1 HIVGYLDIPKPF
13 QKFKKQIV
21 SHEYVDWRKLPILIS
36 QVDINLAPLVTT
48 TFNEAKSEIKWIEAA
63 AVKVVTVASNL
74 GAFEEMIQD
83 GVTGVL
89 ADDNEWESKLE
100 RLILEQDL
108 REQIAENAFEFVM
121 NHCTTANRIND
132 FLKEELV

>member
-1 HIVGYLDIPKPF
+1 M
-13 QKFKKQIV
+13 
-21 SHEYVDWRKLPILIS
+21 
-36 QVDINLAPLVTT
+36 APLVTT

-108 REQIAENAFEFVM
+108 REQIAENYWLIGPQVLRYEQVALSMRCCFKG
-121 NHCTTANRIND
+121 N
-132 FLKEELV
+132 

>member
-1 HIVGYLDIPKPF
+1 ENFDLISQALLHLLQKYPQVELHIVGYLDIPKPF

-63 AVKVVTVASNL
+63 AVKVV
-74 GAFEEMIQD
+74 
-83 GVTGVL
+83 
-89 ADDNEWESKLE
+89 
-100 RLILEQDL
+100 
-108 REQIAENAFEFVM
+108 
-121 NHCTTANRIND
+121 
-132 FLKEELV
+132 

>member
-1 HIVGYLDIPKPF
+1 
-13 QKFKKQIV
+13 
-21 SHEYVDWRKLPILIS
+21 IS

-108 REQIAENAFEFVM
+108 RAQIAENAFEFVM